1 MGNMTF
7 KIEVLEPRGKER
19 LEELANLQLIKFVKT
34 QTRKRKVE
42 TEPSQSR
49 EEILAGF
56 AESVREVQAAI
67 RGKIK
72 LRSAW
77 DVLAELEQE
86 AAQ

>member
-7 KIEVLEPRGKER
+7 KIEVLEPHGKER
-19 LEELANLQLIKFVKT
+19 LEELVNLKLIKFVKT
-34 QTRKRKVE
+34 PSRKRKVDK
-42 TEPSQSR
+42 EPVQSR

-56 AESVREVQAAI
+56 ADSVREVRAAI
-67 RGKIK
+67 KGEIK